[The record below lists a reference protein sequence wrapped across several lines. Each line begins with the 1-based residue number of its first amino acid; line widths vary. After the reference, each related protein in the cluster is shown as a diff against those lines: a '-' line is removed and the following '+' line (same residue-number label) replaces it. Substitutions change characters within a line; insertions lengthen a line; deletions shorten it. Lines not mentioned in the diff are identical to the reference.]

1 MEDKTPNTIEK
12 TDKVLTESVEQK
24 SEIEKKINSISKA
37 RSYYKQVDT
46 LQKKIK
52 EQKKIIATAQSKI
65 ENYNNKLAEVV
76 NSF

>member
-52 EQKKIIATAQSKI
+52 EIGI
-65 ENYNNKLAEVV
+65 Y
-76 NSF
+76 